1 MRTLVVLGHPRTD
14 SYCGSLARSYVEG
27 ARDVGVDVRLL
38 SLGDLEF
45 DPHVQ
50 TECPSDQPL
59 EPDLE
64 DAAAQI
70 QWADHLVFV
79 YPNWWGTM
87 PALLKGFFDRVF
99 MPGFAFEYFEDGDG
113 AGHRK
118 LLDDMTAEL
127 VVTMDV
133 PPWVYRW
140 IQREPGTN
148 AVKRATLGYSGIR
161 TTRTTY
167 LGPIETSTA
176 DRRRRWLER
185 IERLGSSLHSGPDS
199 RRSRV
204 KRRFGS
210 TIGALRLQFYPM
222 AWIAYLV
229 GAIVAAGTASIATAG
244 AFWAGFGFIAFL
256 EAATVLSNEYVDYE
270 TDRRNTFAGPFTGG
284 SRVLVDGELG
294 FRSVAAGAIVA
305 GLLATVSGLIAISIG
320 AGDPVELAAVSLGL
334 AVLALGY
341 TLPPLK
347 LSYRTLGELDVAVT
361 HSLGVLLLGYVV
373 AGGTVTDPTPWL
385 VSLPFVLAV
394 VPSITLAGVPDRS
407 ADRAVGKRTIAARF
421 GFDVAAAVA
430 AGAAILAVA
439 TALAMKW
446 GGLVDVYGLG
456 IYLAVPHAAIVVWLV
471 LGRVRGLDAPR
482 RIDVTMVTALTFIT
496 WFALVPLLELL

>member
-14 SYCGSLARSYVEG
+14 SYCGALARAYIEG
-27 ARDVGVDVRLL
+27 ARGVGVDVRLL
-38 SLGDLEF
+38 SLGEMAF

-50 TECPSDQPL
+50 TDCPSDQPL
-59 EPDLE
+59 EPDLQ
-64 DAAAQI
+64 DAADKI
-70 QWADHLVFV
+70 RWADHLVFV

-99 MPGFAFEYFEDGDG
+99 VPGFAFEHYENGEG

-118 LLDDMTAEL
+118 LLDDTTAEL

-148 AVKRATLGYSGIR
+148 AVKRATLEYSGIR

-167 LGPIETSTA
+167 LGPIETATA
-176 DRRRRWLER
+176 DRRRTWIDRV
-185 IERLGSSLHSGPDS
+185 ERLGRSLRSGPDS
-199 RRSRV
+199 RRSRL
-204 KRRFGS
+204 KRRLRTG
-210 TIGALRLQFYPM
+210 IGALRLQFYPM

-229 GAIVAAGTASIATAG
+229 GAMAAAGTASIATVG
-244 AFWAGFGFIAFL
+244 AFWTGFFFIAFL
-256 EAATVLSNEYVDYE
+256 EAATVLSNEYVDYDS
-270 TDRRNTFAGPFTGG
+270 DRRNTFAGPFTGG

-294 FRSVAAGAIVA
+294 FRSVAAGAILA
-305 GLLATVSGLIAISIG
+305 GVCATVFGLIGISIG
-320 AGDPVELAAVSLGL
+320 RGDPVEVAAVSLGL
-334 AVLALGY
+334 AILALGY

-361 HSLGVLLLGYVV
+361 HSLGVLLLGYVLV
-373 AGGTVTDPTPWL
+373 GGAVTDPTPWL

-394 VPSITLAGVPDRS
+394 VPSITLAGVPDRR

-439 TALAMKW
+439 AALVLKW
-446 GGLVDVYGLG
+446 GGYVDVYGLG

-471 LGRVRGLDAPR
+471 LGRVRGLDEPR
-482 RIDVTMVTALTFIT
+482 RIDVTMIATLTFIT
-496 WFALVPLLELL
+496 WFALVPLLELY